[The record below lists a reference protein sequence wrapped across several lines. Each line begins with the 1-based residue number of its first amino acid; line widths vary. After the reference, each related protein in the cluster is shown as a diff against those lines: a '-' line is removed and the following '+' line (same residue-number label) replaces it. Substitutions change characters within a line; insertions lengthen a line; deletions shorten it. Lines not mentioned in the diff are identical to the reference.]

1 MSDASANPSCE
12 SPASPTASVAPLP
25 IPSRP
30 QDEVSIKVDADE
42 VYLVHSPED
51 TTNEAEDIQIP
62 DRLSPASTLTIIQN
76 LDKQAPGASSQIFRQ
91 LAEVAAST
99 LAAHTRAHV
108 QEIQDYK
115 DELRR
120 ARTGP
125 QSSLVDSL

>member
-1 MSDASANPSCE
+1 
-12 SPASPTASVAPLP
+12 
-25 IPSRP
+25 
-30 QDEVSIKVDADE
+30 